1 MHGNA
6 GRTGDGLRVG
16 FGALRYT
23 RFRTSE
29 DCTHNTCAFCNMY
42 QGIAFRM
49 LPFEEVEEHLV
60 KPLMAWGVA
69 RESAERV
76 CFVGAASDLGV

>member
-1 MHGNA
+1 
-6 GRTGDGLRVG
+6 
-16 FGALRYT
+16 
-23 RFRTSE
+23 
-29 DCTHNTCAFCNMY
+29 MY

-49 LPFEEVEEHLV
+49 LPLEEVEEHLV

-76 CFVGAASDLGV
+76 CFVGAASNLGV